1 MNSDKISRVLRLS
14 HVGIH
19 EEVTSTQDVARA
31 LEALPPYLVC
41 ALEQTRGKGR
51 LGRTWQSDK
60 GGLYFTLVVRR
71 VRDDWALPLICAYA
85 LWQELSLKVSTLSL
99 KWPNDLYVESRKLA
113 GVMVEGWGERLG
125 IGVGLNVNQ
134 RDFTGALASTATS
147 LRMLTGA
154 ESDPEP
160 LLIGMVLRMLKM
172 IDELTAHGFKHFQP
186 SLRRILLMGDQPVK
200 VVQADR
206 RYRGRLVDLAPS
218 GDALVQTSDG
228 GFITVPGAFVRQ
240 DDSTY

>member
-1 MNSDKISRVLRLS
+1 MDAARIKKALGGSSVE
-14 HVGIH
+14 VH
-19 EEVTSTQDVARA
+19 EKVTSTQDVARA

-51 LGRTWQSDK
+51 LGRSWQSEK
-60 GGLYFTLVVRR
+60 GGLYFTLVVKR
-71 VRDDWALPLICAYA
+71 VQDDWALPLICAYA
-85 LWQELSLKVSTLSL
+85 LWKELSLKVSPLDL
-99 KWPNDLYVESRKLA
+99 KWPNDLYVGARKLA

-134 RDFTGALASTATS
+134 RGFTEALAREAVS

-154 ESDPEP
+154 EFNPEP
-160 LLIGMVLRMLKM
+160 ILVGMVLRMLKM
-172 IDELTAHGFKHFQP
+172 VDELAGHGFKHFHP

-200 VVQADR
+200 VIQANR
-206 RYRGRLVDLAPS
+206 KYRGRLIDLAPS

-228 GFITVPGAFVRQ
+228 GFITVPAQYLLEAR
-240 DDSTY
+240 